1 MQFMRNLPNQ
11 YIIKKYYDTPSRHIY
26 DCKSFMLQTKNTCQA
41 YLGLSNLMALYTD
54 RSEGAALSSLVDD
67 IGRTLS
73 SAVISPCSSF
83 LPAVSVS
90 SITSNALILF
100 TVTGIFI
107 TPLKII
113 YIISC
118 HVISH
123 IISYI
128 TSYRIVAII
137 SYHTSLHTSYHT
149 PYYNY
154 DNITTLYRLLLATCA
169 FVLSDLGNQ
178 CVLYTCR

>member
-1 MQFMRNLPNQ
+1 
-11 YIIKKYYDTPSRHIY
+11 
-26 DCKSFMLQTKNTCQA
+26 MLQTKNTCQA

-90 SITSNALILF
+90 SITANALILF

-128 TSYRIVAII
+128 TYYRIVVNHII

-149 PYYNY
+149 LYYNY
-154 DNITTLYRLLLATCA
+154 DNVKTLYRLLLATCA
-169 FVLSDLGNQ
+169 FVLLD
-178 CVLYTCR
+178 